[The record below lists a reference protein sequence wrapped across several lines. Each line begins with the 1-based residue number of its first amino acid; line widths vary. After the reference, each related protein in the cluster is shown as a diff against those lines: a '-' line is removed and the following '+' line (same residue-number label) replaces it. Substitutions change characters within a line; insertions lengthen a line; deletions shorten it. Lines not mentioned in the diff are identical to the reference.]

1 MFAKTLY
8 SILQPVFFEP
18 IRNLLDSATLYF
30 CCDIVRNSL
39 VELKGVVFLCIVTCG
54 LLEVKPGRAVSFWQE
69 KSKKTVS
76 LATFNQVRGGNRLQI
91 CLREVIFARFNYCM
105 LAEYQPEFRVES
117 LQLSLQNVSC
127 QRRIAK
133 ICPDGYGK

>member
-1 MFAKTLY
+1 MCSYVSF
-8 SILQPVFFEP
+8 PV
-18 IRNLLDSATLYF
+18 A
-30 CCDIVRNSL
+30 C
-39 VELKGVVFLCIVTCG
+39 
-54 LLEVKPGRAVSFWQE
+54 LEVKPGRAVSFWQE

-127 QRRIAK
+127 QRRIAM
-133 ICPDGYGK
+133 ICPDGGKNEHIKMWGRMLDFNRFNYIVSSYRFKSL